1 MSAPLITS
9 LGKSSWRTSSDLG
22 PDPASPGRM
31 FGTSSASPNGS
42 WGLVELLPP
51 KRARTPLQGRS
62 LASSRHLCLPAPLLY
77 WIQHIA
83 VAGCAISGVLA
94 AAGRKVDLFGV
105 MVLAVVTSFGG
116 GTLRDIVL
124 GELPVFWIRDPHYLY
139 TVLLA
144 ALFTFFVARRFDFPS
159 AVLQVADAAGL
170 ALFTILGARK
180 AVAVLASHSALDV
193 TVIAVAMG
201 VVTGVAGGALRDILM
216 REIPLVFRREIHLYA
231 TAAAVGALAFC
242 LLRGLRWDEN
252 QAAAVGIALILVL
265 RLAAIR
271 WKLSLPLFRKHDEP
285 EQ

>member
-1 MSAPLITS
+1 M
-9 LGKSSWRTSSDLG
+9 
-22 PDPASPGRM
+22 
-31 FGTSSASPNGS
+31 
-42 WGLVELLPP
+42 
-51 KRARTPLQGRS
+51 
-62 LASSRHLCLPAPLLY
+62 LY
-77 WIQHIA
+77 WIQHVA

-105 MVLAVVTSFGG
+105 MVIAAVTSFGG

-139 TVLLA
+139 TVLSA
-144 ALFTFFVARRFDFPS
+144 ALFTFFAARRFEFPP

-180 AVAVLASHSALDV
+180 AVAVLVTHSPTDV
-193 TVIAVAMG
+193 TLIAVAMG

-231 TAAAVGALAFC
+231 TAAAGGSLVFC
-242 LLRGLRWDEN
+242 LLRKLGWEEDL
-252 QAAAVGIALILVL
+252 AAEIGIVLILVL

-285 EQ
+285 EH